1 MLRLIIGLLL
11 VVLPFAGIF
20 WLLRSAK
27 RNRGSQHGGGL
38 RRYFNLRNGRP

>member
-11 VVLPFAGIF
+11 VILPFAAIL
-20 WLLRSAK
+20 WLLRTAK

-38 RRYFNLRNGRP
+38 RRYLDLRNGRP